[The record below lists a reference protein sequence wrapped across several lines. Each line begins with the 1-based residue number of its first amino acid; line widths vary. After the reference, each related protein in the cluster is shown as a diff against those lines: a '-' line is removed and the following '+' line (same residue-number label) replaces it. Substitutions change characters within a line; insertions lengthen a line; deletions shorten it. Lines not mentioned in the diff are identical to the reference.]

1 VHADPPARPCTD
13 STDVLR
19 AHRRPNPIAR
29 TLNRLTSP
37 DNGPDFT
44 LTFHRWL
51 YRKTDGRLGH
61 GLIGAPTLLLSTT
74 GRRSGRRRTTPVVYV
89 RSHGRAVI
97 GATNGGRGNPGW
109 YHNLTAAPRVEMQI
123 GRQRVAATAST
134 MNPSHPDYAALWQE
148 LDRVTHGRFAAYE
161 SRSGEAIPLV
171 VLDPDA

>member
-1 VHADPPARPCTD
+1 MTTARAG
-13 STDVLR
+13 STGVLR
-19 AHRRPNPIAR
+19 AHRRPNPAAR

-44 LTFHRWL
+44 LKFHRWL

-89 RSHGRAVI
+89 RKDGRAVI
-97 GATNGGRGNPGW
+97 GATNGGKGNPGW
-109 YHNLTAAPRVEMQI
+109 FHNLSADPHVEMQI
-123 GRQRVAATAST
+123 GRQRLAATAST
-134 MNPSHPDYAALWQE
+134 LSPSHPDYKALWEE
-148 LDRVTHGRFAAYE
+148 LDRVTHGRFSAYE

-171 VLDPDA
+171 VLDPL